1 MVIVSQLNVL
11 CPGCNLCGQPVKVQS
26 RRLTNIFKLNNI
38 MHFTLTH
45 S

>member
-11 CPGCNLCGQPVKVQS
+11 CPGLNLCGQPVKVS
-26 RRLTNIFKLNNI
+26 RRLTNIFKLNKV

-45 S
+45 L